1 MNVESESLPAHTVP
15 PRIRALIVEDEAEI
29 RFLYQDVLSKA
40 GMLARTC
47 ENGRSALATMMRE
60 SFDVLVVDLRMQEM
74 DGMVFLQEAIRVW
87 PWIGVVVIS
96 AYLNEDVISKL
107 GELGVTRALSKP
119 IDPAILPEQVAAEAT
134 ARQRLHLDIPRN
146 TALTLMHDHLKLL
159 TRIGHKTLG
168 MESLLGSLQEFGNE
182 LAAMMP
188 SDVLGILVTAEE
200 ERDLLL
206 MAQKSVPRQFIGLL
220 ESEMFHRYEALSGHA
235 IERSSLQIRL
245 QGADCSAETQ
255 CEIGSSLSVPVL
267 AENEILGI
275 LTLASVNKHAYTTAD
290 VSLLYHAANHISAL
304 FVALRRMH
312 HLATRDHLTGVFNRI
327 RLEDEL
333 ERTWLMSRRYGLSM
347 AVIIVDIDNF
357 KTMNDS
363 YGHTVGDE
371 ILRDFAQ
378 LMKHV
383 GRASDVV
390 ARYGG
395 DEFVVILPRAEE
407 AEALTYGERFVHLLR
422 QHVFCSSTLRLSL
435 TASVGIATSLNR
447 TASAT
452 SDELLRQADRALFM
466 AKRSGRNRICIWPAK
481 TYAAQE
487 SHDPAKVGKI
497 DVKEADVRGR
507 DHIVVVDDEPSIR
520 ELVRMML
527 VKDGHEVSAFGDAA
541 TALEAIKSSPG
552 RCDVLLTDLALP
564 GKSGIDLL
572 HDVTR
577 LDDSIIKIVMTGY
590 ATVDAAVNCLREGA
604 YDFIQKPVRHAQ
616 LSALVKRAME
626 YRWLK
631 LENDRYQSHLED
643 MVRSRS
649 EQLARS
655 LEEVKRSYQ
664 FTLEAMVAM
673 LDAREKQTGRHSMR
687 ARNLAVF
694 LAEHMG
700 LNGEALE
707 EIASGAFLHDIGK
720 IGIPDAILLKA
731 GPLTPEEWSVMKT
744 HSDIGYRILQSS
756 PQLQRAAQIVL
767 SHHERFDG
775 TGYPHALAGEA
786 ICIGA
791 RIFAVI
797 DAYDTMR
804 SRRTYREPVPH
815 EDAMKEIVRC
825 SGTHFDPAVVSA
837 FVNCHADLK
846 RMLDDG
852 T

>member
-1 MNVESESLPAHTVP
+1 MNVDSEILPV
-15 PRIRALIVEDEAEI
+15 RALIVEDEAEI
-29 RFLYQDVLSKA
+29 RHIYQEALTAA
-40 GMLARTC
+40 GIRTRSVD
-47 ENGRSALATMMRE
+47 NGRSALATMMRD

-74 DGMVFLQEAIRVW
+74 DGIIFLQEAIRVW
-87 PWIGVVVIS
+87 PWIGVVVVS
-96 AYLNEDVISKL
+96 AYLDDKVVADL
-107 GELGVTRALSKP
+107 GTMGITRILSKP
-119 IDPAILPEQVAAEAT
+119 IESSTLQQSVAAEA
-134 ARQRLHLDIPRN
+134 ADRRHLHLDIPRN

-159 TRIGHKTLG
+159 NRIGHKTLG
-168 MESLLGSLQEFGNE
+168 MESLLGALQEFGNE

-188 SDVLGILVTAEE
+188 SDVLGILVTSEE
-200 ERDLLL
+200 ERDLML
-206 MAQKSVPRQFIGLL
+206 MAQKPVPRQFIGLL
-220 ESEMFHRYEALSGHA
+220 EDEMFRRYEALSGHG

-245 QGADCSAETQ
+245 QGAECTSEDP

-267 AENEILGI
+267 AEDEILGI
-275 LTLASVNKHAYTTAD
+275 LTLASLSKHAYTSAD

-312 HLATRDHLTGVFNRI
+312 HLATRDHLTSVFNRI

-371 ILRDFAQ
+371 ILRDFAL

-407 AEALTYGERFVHLLR
+407 AEALTYGERFVHSLR
-422 QHVFCSSTLRLSL
+422 QHVFCNSTLRLNL

-447 TASAT
+447 TAPAT

-481 TYAAQE
+481 TYAAIEAQE
-487 SHDPAKVGKI
+487 QAKAGKP
-497 DVKEADVRGR
+497 EAKDADARGR

-541 TALEAIKSSPG
+541 SAIEAIKSSPG

-649 EQLARS
+649 EQVAQS

-673 LDAREKQTGRHSMR
+673 LDARERQTGRHSMR
-687 ARNLAVF
+687 TRNLAVY
-694 LAEHMG
+694 LAERMG
-700 LNGEALE
+700 LVGEALE

-720 IGIPDAILLKA
+720 IGIPDAILLKT
-731 GPLTPEEWSVMKT
+731 GSLTPDEWTIMKT
-744 HSDIGYRILQSS
+744 HSDIGYRILQAS
-756 PQLQRAAQIVL
+756 PQLQKAAQIVL
-767 SHHERFDG
+767 SHHERYDG
-775 TGYPHALAGEA
+775 TGYPQALAGNA

-797 DAYDTMR
+797 DAYDAMR

-825 SGTHFDPAVVSA
+825 SGTHFDPAVVTA
-837 FVNCHADLK
+837 FVNCHGDLK
-846 RMLDDG
+846 RILDEEF
-852 T
+852 